1 MSSNCVLSIK
11 KNVIFWLFPIK
22 WTTVG
27 MGELITNIIF
37 AICNYDN
44 DNDNKNI
51 HHIRPVL
58 QQRGLK
64 PRNRAQDYRA
74 KDQNQGL
81 KPRIKAKKRIK
92 AKDQSQGLKP
102 RIKAKDQS
110 QGSKPRIKAKDI
122 IAVGQQHS
130 INTTERRCRENRL
143 QKRQMHKTVKECIL
157 CIDVLLSRRRCYS
170 GVFQSTPL

>member
-1 MSSNCVLSIK
+1 MFPNCVLSIK
-11 KNVIFWLFPIK
+11 KIMSYFGCFLK
-22 WTTVG
+22 GTRVG

-37 AICNYDN
+37 AICIYDN
-44 DNDNKNI
+44 DNNNNNI
-51 HHIRPVL
+51 PS
-58 QQRGLK
+58 QQQQIIK
-64 PRNRAQDYRA
+64 YSPHQARAPA
-74 KDQNQGL
+74 KG
-81 KPRIKAKKRIK
+81 IKAKKQSPGLQSQGLEPRIK
-92 AKDQSQGLKP
+92 AKDQSHK
-102 RIKAKDQS
+102 KDQS

-157 CIDVLLSRRRCYS
+157 CIDVLLSRRRCYG